1 MHCRKKKLFY
11 ITPFVTYIRTFAWIC
26 MRMLESANFTAQ
38 FSKQSAYFWRE
49 LGWSCKTKIPF
60 SEWEVNLKQVK
71 VHEVY
76 ENCDEVKGIMRT
88 SYQTTFTVIKLC
100 MRESYQTLTV
110 VSQLMK
116 LLPEAAAGAPG
127 HSLRYS
133 VYWNTYNEQVTLH

>member
-1 MHCRKKKLFY
+1 M
-11 ITPFVTYIRTFAWIC
+11 W
-26 MRMLESANFTAQ
+26 MLESATFIVQ
-38 FSKQSAYFWRE
+38 FSKQNAYFWSE
-49 LGWSCKTKIPF
+49 LGWSYKIKTPF
-60 SEWEVNLKQVK
+60 SEWEVHLKQVE

-76 ENCDEVKGIMRT
+76 ENCDEVKGIMLT
-88 SYQTTFTVIKLC
+88 SYQTKVTVIKLC

-110 VSQLMK
+110 VGQLIK